1 MDQDF
6 MYAWSFQDLD
16 GHLCDVLWMD
26 ASALPESALGA
37 AGAGRSVSAPEEL
50 GCLRLVP
57 WIPPLFRD
65 REAAGRA
72 LSEAVAALRLDEPV
86 VVGVAR
92 GGIAVAVV
100 VARELGAPLTAVDV
114 ERVDAYGLRLGAA
127 TAHGPP
133 YLREGHGVPEADVEP
148 ALERARRAA
157 EALEARLDLETLPVA
172 ERTTVVVDDGLITG
186 LTLAAACR
194 WARAEAVARLIAAT
208 PVGHV
213 DGLAR
218 LRAEADLVVCPHPL
232 EEIAVV
238 GQAYDSFDPL
248 DEWYVAGLLADAAAG
263 AGE

>member
-1 MDQDF
+1 
-6 MYAWSFQDLD
+6 
-16 GHLCDVLWMD
+16 V
-26 ASALPESALGA
+26 
-37 AGAGRSVSAPEEL
+37 RI
-50 GCLRLVP
+50 VP

-72 LSEAVAALRLDEPV
+72 LSEPVAALGLDEPV

-92 GGIAVAVV
+92 GGVAVAVD
-100 VARELGAPLTAVDV
+100 VARALEAPLTAVDV
-114 ERVDAYGLRLGAA
+114 ERVNAHGLRLGGV

-133 YLREGHGVPEADVEP
+133 YVREGHGVPEEHVDA

-157 EALEARLDLETLPVA
+157 EALEARLEHEPTPVSG
-172 ERTTVVVDDGLITG
+172 RTTVVVDDGLITG

-194 WARAEAVARLIAAT
+194 WARAEEVARLIAAT

-218 LRAEADLVVCPHPL
+218 LRQEADVVVCPHPL

-238 GQAYDSFDPL
+238 GQAYDIFDPL
-248 DEWYVAGLLADAAAG
+248 DEWYVAGLLAEAAPG
-263 AGE
+263 PPE

>member
-1 MDQDF
+1 
-6 MYAWSFQDLD
+6 
-16 GHLCDVLWMD
+16 VV
-26 ASALPESALGA
+26 
-37 AGAGRSVSAPEEL
+37 RI
-50 GCLRLVP
+50 VP

-72 LSEAVAALRLDEPV
+72 LSEAVVALGLDEPV

-92 GGIAVAVV
+92 GGVAVAVE
-100 VARELGAPLTAVDV
+100 VARELAAPLTAVDV
-114 ERVDAYGLRLGAA
+114 ERVNARGLRLGAV

-133 YLREGHGVPEADVEP
+133 YLREGHGVPEADVES

-157 EALEARLDLETLPVA
+157 EALEARLEHEATPVA
-172 ERTTVVVDDGLITG
+172 GRTTVVVDDGLITG

-194 WARAEAVARLIAAT
+194 WAQAEEVARLIAAT

-218 LRAEADLVVCPHPL
+218 LREEADLVVCPHPL

-238 GQAYDSFDPL
+238 GQAYDMFDAL
-248 DEWYVAGLLADAAAG
+248 DEWYVAGLLADAAG
-263 AGE
+263 PPE